1 MLLMVT
7 TPSRTDAHHLASLV
21 ERAGRDVDAHDE
33 DHDDDDADDDDDDD
47 DDDDVDDVD
56 HRK

>member
-33 DHDDDDADDDDDDD
+33 DHDDDADDYDDDA
-47 DDDDVDDVD
+47 DDDVDDVD